1 MANKSDSDYSSCL
14 SKMKREGVS
23 ISLVVVLRWRC
34 ISISHVMMKHFS
46 HKRHVSTRFSRNW
59 HPVTFRN
66 RMQILYLQDF
76 TFLYPVILRR
86 FGRIFAQYLA
96 ILQNIPYPA
105 KSRRISFA
113 STPPKAGTN
122 SDTKFGLQSL
132 LSDKKSFLAS
142 KK

>member
-105 KSRRISFA
+105 KSR
-113 STPPKAGTN
+113 TPPNAKPCYARAKLIPVQN
-122 SDTKFGLQSL
+122 
-132 LSDKKSFLAS
+132 
-142 KK
+142 